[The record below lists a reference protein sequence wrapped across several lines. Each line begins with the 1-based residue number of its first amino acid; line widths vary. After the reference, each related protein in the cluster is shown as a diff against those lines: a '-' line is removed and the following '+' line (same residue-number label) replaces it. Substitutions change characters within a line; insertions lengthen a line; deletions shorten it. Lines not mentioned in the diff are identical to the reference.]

1 MPLYED
7 CSFQTSHITQ
17 YNPCFFLADACVAR
31 SEEAQNCN
39 VIEGMSTLII
49 EGPDNSEQED
59 ELMTNFYLQL
69 EDMFDMF
76 SSVEDS
82 NIVSLEYVGSDPS
95 SLMTFAELIEE
106 EEVAANDS
114 TSLFKFIAIGA
125 SIVTLFMLVVGAW
138 KIRDKDG
145 DDDATL
151 DGKPIDDK
159 SIAVE
164 TAAMTALTG
173 LTTDYS
179 ETENDT
185 SSDISSTGDVKEF
198 YKNKAFVLA
207 EEEEGNWRNLGI
219 LPNQL
224 ADIREEFS
232 QSGSEMGDEKSM

>member
-1 MPLYED
+1 
-7 CSFQTSHITQ
+7 
-17 YNPCFFLADACVAR
+17 
-31 SEEAQNCN
+31 
-39 VIEGMSTLII
+39 MSTLII

-69 EDMFDMF
+69 EEMFDMF

-82 NIVSLEYVGSDPS
+82 NIISLEYVGSDPS
-95 SLMTFAELIEE
+95 SLMTFAKLTEE

-138 KIRDKDG
+138 KMRDKDG

-159 SIAVE
+159 SIAAE

-179 ETENDT
+179 SSADDT
-185 SSDISSTGDVKEF
+185 SSDISSNHSTADANVKEF

>member
-69 EDMFDMF
+69 EEMFDMF

-95 SLMTFAELIEE
+95 SLMTFAELNEE

-114 TSLFKFIAIGA
+114 TSLFKFIAKLPVDLGRLTQRA
-125 SIVTLFMLVVGAW
+125 PPSLEVS
-138 KIRDKDG
+138 RS
-145 DDDATL
+145 
-151 DGKPIDDK
+151 P
-159 SIAVE
+159 
-164 TAAMTALTG
+164 TAAA
-173 LTTDYS
+173 
-179 ETENDT
+179 
-185 SSDISSTGDVKEF
+185 
-198 YKNKAFVLA
+198 
-207 EEEEGNWRNLGI
+207 
-219 LPNQL
+219 
-224 ADIREEFS
+224 
-232 QSGSEMGDEKSM
+232 